1 MNSDNSMKF
10 IEIVSKILL
19 IDQAKIVDDLSREDL
34 EEWDSMTHL
43 VLVSDIEQEFDII
56 FSDDEVTS
64 IVTIGDLKNSLK
76 NHGLVI

>member
-19 IDQAKIVDDLSREDL
+19 IDQAKIIDDLSREDL

-64 IVTIGDLKNSLK
+64 ILTISDLKNSLK
-76 NHGLVI
+76 NHGIVI

>member
-64 IVTIGDLKNSLK
+64 ILTISDLKNSLK
-76 NHGLVI
+76 NHGIVI

>member
-1 MNSDNSMKF
+1 MKF

-19 IDQAKIVDDLSREDL
+19 IDQAKIVDDLSREDF
-34 EEWDSMTHL
+34 EEWDSMAHL

-64 IVTIGDLKNSLK
+64 IITISDLKNSLK
-76 NHGLVI
+76 NHGIVI

>member
-34 EEWDSMTHL
+34 EEWDSMAHL

-64 IVTIGDLKNSLK
+64 IITISDLKNSLK
-76 NHGLVI
+76 NHGIVI